1 MSKYVLLFA
10 ALFAISS
17 VIAEDKVTVAKTE
30 IKYECAKISKDDA
43 DRYYKE
49 GHDYLDYDKNKI
61 PCDEVAVKQTPPQQ
75 PKQAAP
81 VAPPVVVTLPSV
93 KAPDVSIKTKN
104 KRKGGKCRT
113 VKGYTKKNGTKVNGY
128 TRCK

>member
-49 GHDYLDYDKNKI
+49 GHLYLDADDNKI
-61 PCDEVAVKQTPPQQ
+61 PCDEVIAKQTPSQ

-81 VAPPVVVTLPSV
+81 VAPPVVVTPPSV
-93 KAPDVSIKTKN
+93 KAPDVSIKVKN

>member
-1 MSKYVLLFA
+1 MVNKLVLFLAATLAAGSGVAGEKTDVKY
-10 ALFAISS
+10 
-17 VIAEDKVTVAKTE
+17 D
-30 IKYECAKISKDDA
+30 CAKISKDDA

-113 VKGYTKKNGTKVNGY
+113 VKGYTKKNGTKVKGY